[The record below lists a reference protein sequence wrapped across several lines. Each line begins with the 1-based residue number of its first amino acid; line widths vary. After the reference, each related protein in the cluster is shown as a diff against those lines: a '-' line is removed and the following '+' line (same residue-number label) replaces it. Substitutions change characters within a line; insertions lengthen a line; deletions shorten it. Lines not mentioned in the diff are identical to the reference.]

1 MLTNALTAVLALV
14 LALLVLPKLNNQ
26 TQTKKIT
33 DSDKESVI
41 FCLFFLKNM
50 FFLADLWYNKKVYQQ
65 NFQISVKSEVEKL

>member
-26 TQTKKIT
+26 KTSQKIT

-41 FCLFFLKNM
+41 FIL
-50 FFLADLWYNKKVYQQ
+50 
-65 NFQISVKSEVEKL
+65 